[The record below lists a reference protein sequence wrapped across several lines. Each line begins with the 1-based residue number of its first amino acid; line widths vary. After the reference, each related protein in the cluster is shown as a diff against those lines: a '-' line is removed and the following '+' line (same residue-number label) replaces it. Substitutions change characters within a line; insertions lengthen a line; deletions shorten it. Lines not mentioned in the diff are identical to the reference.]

1 MATATA
7 CERPVDDV
15 LRDYARPFL
24 ALGQSNGEASDARAA
39 LDYAALIWD
48 LVVDGL
54 TTAEIVALFD
64 EVEPRWARVVEAFVE
79 RKQRFFAD
87 DRRYLVASRL
97 AT

>member
-1 MATATA
+1 MAIAVA
-7 CERPVDDV
+7 YERPLQDV
-15 LRDYARPFL
+15 LHDYARPFL
-24 ALGQSNGEASDARAA
+24 ALGQSNGEARDSQAA

-64 EVEPRWARVVEAFVE
+64 EVEPRWAGVVEAFVE

-97 AT
+97 GS